1 VQQWL
6 IESGFQWTSYDQRI
20 PNICHIKERPD
31 FLFDY
36 GYYAVVLELDEHQH
50 WNRDCECE
58 QLRMM
63 NIAETLGASSRFLAG
78 ASLLRA
84 SPSKG
89 RHDCGDDWHHIATG
103 EVCCCSPEH
112 LSAPVVAVARCQETL

>member
-36 GYYAVVLELDEHQH
+36 GYYAVVLEVDEHQH

-63 NIAETLGASSRFLAG
+63 NIAETLGASSCFLAG

-89 RHDCGDDWHHIATG
+89 RQIFLTIAAMIGT
-103 EVCCCSPEH
+103 
-112 LSAPVVAVARCQETL
+112 T